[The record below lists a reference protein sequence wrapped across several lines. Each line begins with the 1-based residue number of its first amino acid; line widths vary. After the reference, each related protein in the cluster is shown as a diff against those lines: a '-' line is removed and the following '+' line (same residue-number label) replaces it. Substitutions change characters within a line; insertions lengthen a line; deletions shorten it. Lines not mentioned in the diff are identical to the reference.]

1 MTLRAAVV
9 AAYAWLRGMSS
20 DDGTIP
26 QAAAVPFRRAPD
38 ARLHVLLIRRRGK
51 QKWAIPKGLVDPGHT
66 HEQTALIESE
76 EEAGIEGELVGAPLG
91 EYLYEKFGGTCRV
104 VVYALRVTVERERFL
119 EERSRER
126 RWFPLDEAVRVVHR
140 DDVAEMIRQ
149 LPIRLSS

>member
-26 QAAAVPFRRAPD
+26 QAAAVPFRRTGD
-38 ARLHVLLIRRRGK
+38 GELHVLLIRRRGK
-51 QKWAIPKGLVDPGHT
+51 QKWAIPKGLVDPGRT

-76 EEAGIEGELVGAPLG
+76 EEAGIAGELVGPPLG

-104 VVYALRVTVERERFL
+104 VVYALRVTTERERFL

-126 RWFPLDEAVRVVHR
+126 RWFPLDEAARVVHR
-140 DDVAEMIRQ
+140 DDVAEMIR
-149 LPIRLSS
+149 RLGRRVG